1 MKISFKSPDLNFL
14 ISFPFFFVLFYEINC
29 LLIVHDNP
37 KTFQR
42 INETIIF
49 NHKSVKLLRL
59 SILKN
64 VQKNPWEAFSYH
76 HLILSKTKPSI
87 LKIDLN
93 FFIFCCCSKWEE
105 YRYNFYCCKYSF
117 ILIKNPLNST
127 IQLPPAPALAFDHF
141 NFTFLSNF
149 FVLIFFC
156 MTNFCM
162 YQRGRHV
169 WGLGVWL
176 LKGVSRSMKVGGEGA
191 GLLGVRDLNNF
202 VNNEFLFTVCNI
214 SDFQMPSI
222 LHKPPPSPHK
232 APLPLPS
239 LYIFPTDPSPSPIF
253 MKPLT
258 TAH

>member
-49 NHKSVKLLRL
+49 NHKSVKLPFL
-59 SILKN
+59 SMLKN
-64 VQKNPWEAFSYH
+64 VQKIVPWEVFSYYPF
-76 HLILSKTKPSI
+76 ILSKTKPSI
-87 LKIDLN
+87 LKINLN

-105 YRYNFYCCKYSF
+105 NRYNFYCCKYSF

-162 YQRGRHV
+162 YQRGRH
-169 WGLGVWL
+169 
-176 LKGVSRSMKVGGEGA
+176 KCMGA
-191 GLLGVRDLNNF
+191 GGVAIKRR
-202 VNNEFLFTVCNI
+202 VKKYEGGRGGGGVTGG
-214 SDFQMPSI
+214 S
-222 LHKPPPSPHK
+222 
-232 APLPLPS
+232 
-239 LYIFPTDPSPSPIF
+239 
-253 MKPLT
+253 
-258 TAH
+258 